1 LSEKDVNLVSKFSV
15 NTKTLKEIDEAV
27 IEATQSIESE
37 ELVTPIGGTPP
48 RQDAAFT
55 TYAQN
60 TRSTKRKTV
69 DLKRISD
76 NEII

>member
-1 LSEKDVNLVSKFSV
+1 MSKFSV

-37 ELVTPIGGTPP
+37 ELVTPLEGTLP

-76 NEII
+76 NEVI

>member
-1 LSEKDVNLVSKFSV
+1 MSKFSV

-27 IEATQSIESE
+27 IEATQSIVSE
-37 ELVTPIGGTPP
+37 EEVTPIGGTPL
-48 RQDAAFT
+48 RLDAAFT

-60 TRSTKRKTV
+60 TRSTKRKTF

-76 NEII
+76 NEVI